1 MNNNQLLI
9 NQKIREFAQKYYLNQ
24 LYKGAIFFVMVTLL
38 TFIIYALLEYFAYF
52 NTTVRAILFYS
63 YLLLFG
69 LTFVFYVVIPILK
82 IMGLGKQISKEKV
95 AAIVGKHFPEIDDKL
110 LNILQ
115 LEHLMAAGNF
125 KSYDL
130 LMAAIDSKIETIKP
144 FPFVKI
150 GRAHV

>member
-1 MNNNQLLI
+1 
-9 NQKIREFAQKYYLNQ
+9 
-24 LYKGAIFFVMVTLL
+24 MVTLL

-125 KSYDL
+125 KSL
-130 LMAAIDSKIETIKP
+130 ICSWRQLIPIEKIKP
-144 FPFVKI
+144 FFVRPFV
-150 GRAHV
+150 